1 VIAQPARDR
10 AMAKAYLAGALVKHI
25 VPSPVSNQ
33 QLYRALR
40 RRKVWVRRRDTR
52 PEWWHDAQTLAEGG
66 VSISHAAVYLG
77 KSRRAVQHA
86 LREFGLR

>member
-1 VIAQPARDR
+1 
-10 AMAKAYLAGALVKHI
+10 MAKAYLAGVPVKQI
-25 VPSPVSNQ
+25 VPSPTSNQ

-52 PEWWHDAQTLAEGG
+52 PEWWRDAQTLAEGG
-66 VSISHAAVYLG
+66 VPITHIAVYLG
-77 KSRRAVQHA
+77 KSRRTVQHV